1 MSRGSV
7 PFGDGA
13 DGPQEPPVVL
23 DWIEATNPKDR
34 MLMGTIARRRAPLG
48 SHAMWHPMPNRS
60 EKLDLLE
67 EQSAIRVQEL
77 IPLRYAR
84 MSVSP
89 FTFYRG
95 TALIM
100 ASDLAQTPVSGIPVQ
115 CVGDAHIANFGI
127 FMSPTRHLVFDV
139 NDFDETLPGPW
150 EWDVKRLVT
159 SVEICA
165 RDRGFDK
172 ATRRRAVQECIRSYH
187 ASMDEFARMD
197 NLDVWYANLDV
208 EKTLQEYTKNG
219 MPSKTLRK
227 AVNKALSKDSN
238 HAAQKF
244 GELVDGEPRFRSDPP
259 ELVPI
264 DELTGYD
271 HEGPLD
277 VTIETLF
284 NRYKDNLYADRRQ
297 VLDSY
302 HRYHDAAR
310 KVVGVGSVGT
320 RVWVMLLSGRD
331 VNDALVLQIKEA
343 EESVLER
350 FVGCSRFRTH
360 GERVVQGQKVIQT
373 TSDVLLGW
381 TSMTTPEGL
390 RKDYYVR
397 QLWNGKGSIDLDH
410 AGKEGIIN
418 TARMSAW
425 ALAHAHARTGDAMA
439 ISAYMGDDDTFDNAI
454 VTFAKQYADQ
464 NELDYE
470 VFMDAIR
477 SGRLPCAK

>member
-1 MSRGSV
+1 M
-7 PFGDGA
+7 A
-13 DGPQEPPVVL
+13 DSTGTQAQPPIVL
-23 DWIEATNPKDR
+23 DWHQADNPED
-34 MLMGTIARRRAPLG
+34 RRAAGVAARKNAPRS
-48 SHAMWHPMPNRS
+48 SHAAWTVKPGRE
-60 EKLDLLE
+60 EKIELLE
-67 EQSAIRVQEL
+67 EQSAARVQEL

-100 ASDLAQTPVSGIPVQ
+100 ASDLATTPISGIPVQ

-127 FMSPTRHLVFDV
+127 FMSPTQHLVFDV

-165 RDRGFDK
+165 RDRGFDTE
-172 ATRRRAVQECIRSYH
+172 TRRRAVSECVRAYH
-187 ASMDEFARMD
+187 EAMHEFAQMD
-197 NLDVWYANLDV
+197 NLDIWYAHLDV
-208 EKTLQEYTKNG
+208 AKTIQDFERNG
-219 MPSKTLRK
+219 MPSKTLRRTVVK
-227 AVNKALSKDSN
+227 AVSKDSN

-244 GELVDGEPRFRSDPP
+244 AYMKNGEPKFRWMPP

-264 DELTGYD
+264 DKLTGYD

-277 VTIETLF
+277 ETIKTLF
-284 NRYKDNLYADRRQ
+284 EGYRENLYHDRLR

-320 RVWVMLLSGRD
+320 RVWVLLLSGRD
-331 VNDALVLQIKEA
+331 VDDALVLQIKEA
-343 EESVLER
+343 EASVLER
-350 FVGCSRFRTH
+350 FVGTSRYATH
-360 GERVVQGQKVIQT
+360 GERVVQGQKLIQT
-373 TSDVLLGW
+373 TADVLLGW
-381 TSMTTPEGL
+381 TSMTTRDGL

-397 QLWNGKGSIDLDH
+397 QLWNGKGSIDLDN

-425 ALAHAHARTGDAMA
+425 ALAHAHARTGDAIA
-439 ISAYMGDDDTFDNAI
+439 IDGYMGEETNFDDAI
-454 VTFAKQYADQ
+454 ITFAKQYADQ
-464 NELDYE
+464 NEEDYK
-470 VFMDAIR
+470 VFMAAIK
-477 SGRLPCAK
+477 SGHLPCAK